1 MDNTLIFN
9 TRDVLTC
16 IPLDKV
22 MYFES
27 DANYTH
33 VIFANGT
40 KATLLISLTRL
51 ENLIGE
57 VLLERRSI
65 FVRIGKKYIVN
76 SAFIF
81 QIDIL
86 NQRLLLSDLTHSY
99 QHRRKGDVVYPVGV
113 IGLKVSKD
121 ALKKLRSLYILPKT
135 SQPAQTL
142 ESTPMSA
149 PLGVAPNVKS

>member
-1 MDNTLIFN
+1 MDNTLLFN
-9 TRDVLTC
+9 TRDVLTR

-51 ENLIGE
+51 ENLIGD

-65 FVRIGKKYIVN
+65 FVRIGKKFIVN

-99 QHRRKGDVVYPVGV
+99 QQRRKGDIIVPIGV
-113 IGLKVSKD
+113 IALKVSKE
-121 ALKKLRSLYILPKT
+121 ALKKLRALFILPGVKAAEKAPDT
-135 SQPAQTL
+135 PQPMTR
-142 ESTPMSA
+142 
-149 PLGVAPNVKS
+149 PLGEAPRG

>member
-1 MDNTLIFN
+1 MDNTLLFN

-16 IPLDKV
+16 IHLDKV

-40 KATLLISLTRL
+40 KATLLVSLTRL
-51 ENLIGE
+51 ESLIGE

-65 FVRIGKKYIVN
+65 FVRIGKRYIVN
-76 SAFIF
+76 SRYIF

-99 QHRRKGDVVYPVGV
+99 QQRRKGDIIYPVGV
-113 IGLKVSKD
+113 VGLKVSKE
-121 ALKKLRSLYILPKT
+121 ALKKLRALYILPGRHNE
-135 SQPAQTL
+135 PR
-142 ESTPMSA
+142 PMA
-149 PLGVAPNVKS
+149 KPLGTAQPDAADAED